1 MLRTRFAVWFRLA
14 FVILFVLALV
24 PARPSAAAQVSG
36 DSYQSSFGY
45 TVTWSEDWTFD
56 ESFSLHTPG
65 VVDLITLWHSDSA
78 FLMVTGYAG
87 VADPA
92 TVLEPL
98 EGDVVVSSD
107 LEGEVPQMVTESEGF
122 RTIAEAYSID
132 DGAITI
138 VVSLTATASTYD
150 DMLATAPDTVQV
162 NDSPVLLAQPLAD
175 STAATDV
182 TGEEGDAD
190 TDTGVTRTTRNA
202 ETPTP
207 EAQTTTGGTRTTRT
221 TRTAGKTEVFVGPVY
236 GYSVEYNPDTWTVEG
251 EYEDEGTDGVTLAS
265 ATSTLTIWAWN
276 GYGADPVACLDGE
289 AAFYATEVESIS
301 DWEPVMDANG
311 QPLRGESADAAWG
324 VYRLTY
330 QNENGE
336 PQSLVD
342 YISCQAIPG
351 QDAMLIVLLS
361 SAPENY
367 NDNLDLTFEITD
379 TLQFDQTTAQ
389 VDPTGEAQPTEVA
402 NQPATETATV
412 APDARAEIDT
422 SFDGTNY
429 TSPLY
434 GFTVYVPLE
443 WQIVSETVDGGEER
457 LVLTNGASEV
467 TLWAT
472 NAEVGDLSACVDYAA
487 ANSGKDLTLLE
498 NSTGGPFRGEYG
510 EEAFGN
516 FVYTEGGVQMMYFIS
531 CRPIG
536 DTGAVLILV
545 HDVPYDQFTYER
557 RFRNE
562 IEDSI
567 TMP

>member
-1 MLRTRFAVWFRLA
+1 MPRIHSAVWSRLA
-14 FVILFVLALV
+14 IVALFVLALV
-24 PARPSAAAQVSG
+24 PARPTAAAQVSG
-36 DSYQSSFGY
+36 DSYHSEFGY

-56 ESFSLHTPG
+56 ESFSLQTPG

-98 EGDVVVSSD
+98 EGDEIVSSD
-107 LEGEVPQMVTESEGF
+107 LEGEIPQMVTESEGF

-132 DGAITI
+132 DGAVTV
-138 VVSLTATASTYD
+138 VVSLTATVGSYD
-150 DMLATAPDTVQV
+150 DTLASAPDTVQV
-162 NDSPVLLAQPLAD
+162 NGSPVLATQPLAD
-175 STAATDV
+175 STDATDL
-182 TGEEGDAD
+182 TGDEGSS
-190 TDTGVTRTTRNA
+190 DTGVTRTTRNA

-207 EAQTTTGGTRTTRT
+207 EAQTTTGTTRTTRT
-221 TRTAGKTEVFVGPVY
+221 TRTAGKTEVYTGPVY
-236 GYSVEYNPDTWTVEG
+236 GYSLAYNLDTWTVED
-251 EYEDEGTDGVTLAS
+251 EYQDEGTDGVTMTS
-265 ATSTLTIWAWN
+265 ATSTLTVWAWN
-276 GYGADPVACLDGE
+276 GYGSDPVACLDGE
-289 AAFYATEVESIS
+289 AAFYATEVDSIS
-301 DWEPVMDANG
+301 NWEQVTDADG
-311 QPLRGESADAAWG
+311 QPLRGESADTAWG
-324 VYRLTY
+324 VYSLTY
-330 QNENGE
+330 QNENG
-336 PQSLVD
+336 QSQPLVD

-351 QDAMLIVLLS
+351 QDAVLIVLLS

-367 NDNLDLTFEITD
+367 NDNLDLTFEIID
-379 TLQFDQTTAQ
+379 TLQFSETTAQ
-389 VDPTGEAQPTEVA
+389 VEPTEEAQPTEAA

-412 APDARAEIDT
+412 ATDTRAEIDT

-443 WQIVSETVDGGEER
+443 WQIVSETVEGAEER
-457 LVLTNGASEV
+457 LVLTNGTSEV

-472 NAEVGDLSACVDYAA
+472 NAQVGDLSACVDYAA
-487 ANSGKDLTLLE
+487 SNSGKDLTLLE
-498 NSTGGPFRGEYG
+498 NSTGGPFRGESD

-536 DTGAVLILV
+536 DTGAVLILI
-545 HDVPYDQFTYER
+545 HDVEYSQFTYER
-557 RFRNE
+557 RFRQE